1 MWAIYK
7 KQKNNTKIKKTEDSR
22 YTYQNKLGKACLQN
36 EMDYEYFKDLS
47 RTASGKAFN
56 IYKNPKYDRYQCE
69 KKN

>member
-1 MWAIYK
+1 M
-7 KQKNNTKIKKTEDSR
+7 QKFKETEDSW
-22 YTYQNKLGKACLQN
+22 YTYQNKLGKACVKN

-56 IYKNPKYDRYQCE
+56 IYKNLKHDRYQCG